1 MSESVPKQACP
12 SGDAKPPAGLTI
24 RARRL
29 EDSIGIA
36 ELINLPG
43 FRFGTLR
50 LPFHT
55 PEEVR
60 GWIEK
65 AAPGDVSLVATIDDQ
80 IVGSARLHRLTGRQA
95 HVGQIG
101 MGVHDNWTGRGIGTC
116 LITALIDMAD
126 RWLGLRRL
134 QLTVYSDNEPAIRLY
149 QRFGFEVEGTHCEFA
164 LRDGELVDA
173 LTMARLGG
181 PTWRS
186 VVSDGR
192 SMSRVT

>member
-1 MSESVPKQACP
+1 MNEAVPQKAP
-12 SGDAKPPAGLTI
+12 PIGDEKPPSGLTI
-24 RARRL
+24 RACRP
-29 EDSIGIA
+29 EDSTGVA

-43 FRFGTLR
+43 FRYGTLR

-55 PEEVR
+55 PAEVR
-60 GWIEK
+60 GRIEK
-65 AAPGDVSLVATIDDQ
+65 ATRDDVFLVAVVDNR
-80 IVGSARLHRLTGRQA
+80 IVGSAGLHRLSGRQA

-101 MGVHDNWTGRGIGTC
+101 MGVHDDWTGRGIGTG
-116 LITALIDMAD
+116 LLTALINTAD

-149 QRFGFEVEGTHCEFA
+149 RRFGFEAEGTHREFA

-173 LTMARLGG
+173 LAMARLGG

-186 VVSDGR
+186 VASAEPL
-192 SMSRVT
+192 SRVT